1 MANQVA
7 IALASV
13 NLARITRDPDRA
25 VTRGSDSFLCYRP
38 VTKTLSSPR
47 DTSDKVCV
55 VKGPLFTWNISA
67 GRVYMP

>member
-25 VTRGSDSFLCYRP
+25 VTRESDSFLCYRP
-38 VTKTLSSPR
+38 ETKTLSRPR
-47 DTSDKVCV
+47 DTFDKVCI
-55 VKGPLFTWNISA
+55 VKESLFTWNISA
-67 GRVYMP
+67 GRVCMP